1 MVLPMILVLQY
12 TFWPFSSSIWVPGYL
27 GTWGPHVSWFVLSR
41 PTRRLPPGAFRPS
54 LRSEVAGALLILR
67 SEEGEFAIA
76 AREVLLEC
84 RSVFWQDSP
93 RGEKENDGYDSQ
105 RVFGN
110 WIILHY
116 KPLVWWVASYY
127 ASSRAPI
134 PVMCLVDVSSLA
146 WTVPRGCGGDV
157 RYVLCCPLPP
167 RNRPRWSV
175 LVCLHCI
182 VGSI

>member
-1 MVLPMILVLQY
+1 MVLPIILVLQY
-12 TFWPFSSSIWVPGYL
+12 TCLAIFFWYLRL
-27 GTWGPHVSWFVLSR
+27 GTWVPHVSLFVLSR
-41 PTRRLPPGAFRPS
+41 PTRRPHPPGAFRPS

-84 RSVFWQDSP
+84 RSVFWQNTAP
-93 RGEKENDGYDSQ
+93 GARRKMMAILDSQ

-116 KPLVWWVASYY
+116 KPLVWWVASYC

-134 PVMCLVDVSSLA
+134 PVMCLVDVSRLA

-157 RYVLCCPLPP
+157 RYVLCCPQEIGQDGQ
-167 RNRPRWSV
+167 S
-175 LVCLHCI
+175 
-182 VGSI
+182 